1 MSEFVGVTMKML
13 EQFGKSLVQPM
24 VNTSWLRVDV

>member
-13 EQFGKSLVQPM
+13 EQFGKPM